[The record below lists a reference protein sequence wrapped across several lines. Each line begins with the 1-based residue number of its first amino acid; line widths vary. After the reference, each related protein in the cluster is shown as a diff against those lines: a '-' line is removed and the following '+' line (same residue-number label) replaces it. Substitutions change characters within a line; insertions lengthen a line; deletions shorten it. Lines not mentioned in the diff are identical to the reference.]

1 VFEVNAEPVD
11 DGVVVVRLAGEVD
24 LTVSAV
30 LEQTLLDAPAIPG
43 VQSVVVDLGQ
53 LRFLDSS
60 GVHALV
66 KGYLA
71 ANDAGLHYTVRKA
84 NGAVARVLD
93 ITGVAEVLGMP
104 ADAEAGELPKGA

>member
-1 VFEVNAEPVD
+1 VFEVCAELVD
-11 DGVVVVRLAGEVD
+11 DGVVVVRVAGEVD

-30 LEQTLLDAPAIPG
+30 LEQALLDAPGIPG
-43 VQSVVVDLGQ
+43 VQAVVVDLGG

-84 NGAVARVLD
+84 NGVVARVLA
-93 ITGVAEVLGMP
+93 ITGVAEVLGTP
-104 ADAEAGELPKGA
+104 ADVEAGELPKGA